1 MRPLNCSL
9 TLVHCRASS
18 YRSINSIDYT
28 AKRMVIL
35 PIAFSC
41 PLSHSRLS
49 TLPTTRKLPGPRL
62 LALQALNHFRLPTLA
77 LPTLALPTLALPTL
91 ALPTLHLGLQYLA
104 LETTA
109 LNSSRSLHYTVLIPC

>member
-9 TLVHCRASS
+9 ALVHCRASS

-28 AKRMVIL
+28 AKRVVIS

-49 TLPTTRKLPGPRL
+49 TLSTTRKLPGPRL

-91 ALPTLHLGLQYLA
+91 HLGLQYLA

-109 LNSSRSLHYTVLIPC
+109 LDSSRSLHYTVLIPC